1 LGALPGTDSG
11 GRTRP
16 LLSAYHKRL
25 TGDDPQARL
34 EAARAWSQWEG
45 ATSFLRQDPDF
56 VAHTGEESFSLPFA
70 RIESHYFVN
79 RGSFAQ
85 DGELLEEAHRLR
97 GIPGTIVH
105 GRYDVICPVE
115 NAWQLHRAWPDSELR
130 IVPDAGHLAFED
142 GIAQELVRASDG
154 FRG

>member
-1 LGALPGTDSG
+1 
-11 GRTRP
+11 
-16 LLSAYHKRL
+16 
-25 TGDDPQARL
+25 
-34 EAARAWSQWEG
+34 
-45 ATSFLRQDPDF
+45 
-56 VAHTGEESFSLPFA
+56 
-70 RIESHYFVN
+70 VN